1 MKHQFCMIIIH
12 DNIKYSGKANTDTY
26 SEIIQ
31 LIIKDYMIFKDYI
44 PNSVCFKNFLNV
56 KRCSNW
62 PEWEIGHDYSNCE
75 DRCFSNISIMNNIIF
90 INNIIESKV
99 INSKIRITNQKVITP
114 EFIEFINR
122 RFLLKHICNKYKVPK
137 DIHQHLMG
145 FF

>member
-1 MKHQFCMIIIH
+1 
-12 DNIKYSGKANTDTY
+12 
-26 SEIIQ
+26 
-31 LIIKDYMIFKDYI
+31 MIFKDYI

-62 PEWEIGHDYSNCE
+62 PEWEIGHDYSKCE
-75 DRCFSNISIMNNIIF
+75 DRYYANISIMNNIIF
-90 INNIIESKV
+90 IDNTIESKV

-137 DIHQHLMG
+137 DLHQHLMG